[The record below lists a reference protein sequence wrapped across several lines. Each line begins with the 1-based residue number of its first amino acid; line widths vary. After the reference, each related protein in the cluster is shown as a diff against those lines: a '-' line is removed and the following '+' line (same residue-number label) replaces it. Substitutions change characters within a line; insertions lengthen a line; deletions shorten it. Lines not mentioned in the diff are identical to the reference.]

1 MEVKPHA
8 HLCAQIGA
16 IKVLIQSVNVTS
28 SVVFF
33 IYLFIY
39 LVMLLFLCCYSKIN
53 ILQVS
58 DVRKHRRA
66 CCCSCV
72 CVCRN
77 VGSKVNL
84 TFGPGRRGDVN
95 PEFLNEVVISRRKDD
110 ADLLGNYS
118 VFI

>member
-1 MEVKPHA
+1 MTYE
-8 HLCAQIGA
+8 
-16 IKVLIQSVNVTS
+16 
-28 SVVFF
+28 
-33 IYLFIY
+33 
-39 LVMLLFLCCYSKIN
+39 N
-53 ILQVS
+53 IDGRVA
-58 DVRKHRRA
+58 VRV
-66 CCCSCV
+66 CV

-77 VGSKVNL
+77 VGSNVNL

>member
-1 MEVKPHA
+1 MELKPHA
-8 HLCAQIGA
+8 HLCTQIGA

-33 IYLFIY
+33 LSLFGDA
-39 LVMLLFLCCYSKIN
+39 LFLCCYSKIN

-72 CVCRN
+72 CRN
-77 VGSKVNL
+77 VGSNVNL